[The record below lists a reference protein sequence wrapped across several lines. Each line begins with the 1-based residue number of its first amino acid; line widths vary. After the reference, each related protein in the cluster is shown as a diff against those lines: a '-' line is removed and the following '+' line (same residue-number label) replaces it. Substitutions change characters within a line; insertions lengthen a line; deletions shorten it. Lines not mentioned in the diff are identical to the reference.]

1 MRKSIFTPEY
11 RVFVKLLRETRREAG
26 VTQVQLAAKLRTT
39 QSIVSKWERGELRLD
54 LIQIH
59 SICRAI
65 GVTLTAFAK
74 EFERQARTVKRSGRS
89 RR

>member
-1 MRKSIFTPEY
+1 MRRSIFTPEY
-11 RVFVKLLRETRREAG
+11 RVFIKLLRETRREAG

-54 LIQIH
+54 VVQIQ

-65 GVTLTAFAK
+65 GTTLVAVAR
-74 EFERQARTVKRSGRS
+74 EFDRRTHGLKRSNRGR
-89 RR
+89 R